1 MKKFFNF
8 LTIVATVFFILG
20 AVAAVTADPA
30 NWIAFIWVLIG
41 FLWMVMSRGLEL
53 QKEQLRKDYEERITE
68 LKTSRDEY
76 MKSSKDYHTKYN
88 AKLNENYGLAA
99 RNKALTED
107 NLRLIKEN
115 LDLSGKGET
124 LGAAP
129 VVQPAAKE
137 SMPHGNI
144 KLKTKGKKKAASKEK
159 TEIKEKA

>member
-1 MKKFFNF
+1 MKKFFNIF
-8 LTIVATVFFILG
+8 TIVMTAFFILG
-20 AVAAVTADPA
+20 AVTTVTATPA
-30 NWIAFIWVLIG
+30 NWLAFIWVLVG
-41 FLWMVMSRGLEL
+41 FLWMVMSRAHEL
-53 QKEQLRKDYEERITE
+53 QGEQLREDYEERITE

-76 MKSSKDYHTKYN
+76 MKSSKDYLNKYN

-115 LDLSGKGET
+115 LDLGGKGEA

-129 VVQPAAKE
+129 VVQPAAQE

-144 KLKTKGKKKAASKEK
+144 KLKTKGKKKAAPKEK